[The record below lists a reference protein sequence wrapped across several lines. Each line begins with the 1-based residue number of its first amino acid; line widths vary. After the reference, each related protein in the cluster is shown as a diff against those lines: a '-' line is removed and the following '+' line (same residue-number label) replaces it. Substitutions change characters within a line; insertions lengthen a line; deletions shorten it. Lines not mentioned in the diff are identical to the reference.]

1 MKKLFLTLL
10 VSFLV
15 IPVFAVNEVIYDPVA
30 GTLYLPRVI
39 AQGDPSGAAYTV
51 LLQDTGDF
59 TFTVAS
65 ATEIVTPEQF
75 SVDYLQGKTFY
86 FVYFGTGVDIND
98 NNIENVPVVEEI
110 VFGFDGTVST
120 TGLLNGSTATGIN
133 YEIDDSGQATFGS
146 GSEESEVSVIT
157 CGSTAQYIQT
167 EHSSDGSFTSSN
179 PVDLYFFNVSDAF
192 TFANSL
198 TAPIPRCELQG
209 TNQLVYVV

>member
-1 MKKLFLTLL
+1 MKKLFLALL

-120 TGLLNGSTATGIN
+120 TGLLNGATASGIT
-133 YEIDDSGQATFGS
+133 YEVDFLGQATFG
-146 GSEESEVSVIT
+146 GEEVEVSIIT
-157 CGSTAQYIQT
+157 CGGTEQYFQT
-167 EHSSDGSFTSSN
+167 EAFSDGVFDS
-179 PVDLYFFNVSDAF
+179 VDLYFINVSDAF
-192 TFANSL
+192 TFANNL
-198 TAPIPRCELQG
+198 TGPISRCQ
-209 TNQLVYVV
+209 